1 MHFSVKNMFIQCW
14 MHVKK
19 GERHFWGK
27 SEISTHYLTI
37 NVKRGGRMLIV
48 ELCAKTFQQNSIVI
62 QPVNKSGEY
71 GKFMR

>member
-1 MHFSVKNMFIQCW
+1 M
-14 MHVKK
+14 
-19 GERHFWGK
+19 K

-37 NVKRGGRMLIV
+37 NVKRGERMLIV